1 MLLAH
6 DIKPASVAIRLKV
19 SLAQNEKKGIS
30 ALIVESCAKLATA
43 KHSYTYSTGTSMH
56 CEEKIRG

>member
-6 DIKPASVAIRLKV
+6 DIKSASVVIRV
-19 SLAQNEKKGIS
+19 SLAQHEKEGIS

-43 KHSYTYSTGTSMH
+43 KHSYKH
-56 CEEKIRG
+56 AL